1 MHKKRQKILSEQRTD
16 EETGNVIRT
25 IYYVYDA
32 NGQPVG
38 MKYNGVQYWYQ
49 KNMQGDVVRILNA
62 SGAEVVSY
70 AYDAWGKVLS
80 VSGSLSSTV
89 GAANPFRYRGYYYDT
104 ETGWY
109 YLNSRYYDPNVGRF
123 LSPDNA
129 NLLLASP
136 RALTDKNLYAY
147 CDNNPVMRTDDN
159 GDFWHIAVGGLLGGL
174 IGGIAQVASNI
185 IEGENA
191 FDGVGAAFIS
201 GAASGALASTGV
213 GIVGSIV
220 GNAGISMAENVV
232 TQVID
237 NNGFD
242 DFDVGDML
250 IDGAIG
256 GISGAVGGAGYGSNH
271 LKSASKQ
278 LTKRIT
284 NEMVRHGVDTVIRET
299 KKAVTYYVK
308 SVGGMLKRG
317 IIDGIIKPTVIG
329 YAISTIY

>member
-1 MHKKRQKILSEQRTD
+1 M
-16 EETGNVIRT
+16 
-25 IYYVYDA
+25 YDA